1 MEGVHAHFLWIDWTV
16 LGLYLVVTTWIGHA
30 LRGKQSTMQDFF
42 LAGRSLPWQAVCG
55 SIVATEISAITFVG
69 VPGMVFAAGGDF
81 TYLQWGIGSLLAR
94 VIVGIWFVKVFYQ
107 RGIFSPYD
115 YMQLRLGAGARAF
128 TTSLFFVGSIL
139 GQSVRLLV
147 TALILWTVTGLAFG
161 WCIVI
166 IGVFAI
172 GWTMMGGMTTVIW
185 TDVIQFFVF
194 IGGGL
199 LAFIVLISGIDGGF
213 AQFAAEAGAAG
224 KLRVLDLSTNP
235 NVQFTL
241 WVGLLAMPFQNV
253 AAFGTDQLNAQRMF
267 CCRTAGDAS
276 KAIIGSSI
284 SLLVTVLMLAVGA
297 ALYVYYQQHA
307 PGAGAAALFAK
318 DPDSV
323 FPVWI
328 TTVLPPGVSGLILA
342 GAFAAAISSLDSALA
357 ALSQTSMA
365 LWHGKGGL
373 EATDQSRLLRQSR
386 FVVVGWGL
394 TLILMALG
402 LQAMR
407 GQINL
412 LSLAFGMVAY
422 TYGPM
427 LGAFLLALSPL
438 RRDIRGLV
446 IGAVLSILL
455 VLWVR
460 PDIYSILT
468 SLSMITPEQALAWRP
483 KINFAWLY
491 PITCLLTLGCGIA
504 LGRKTD
510 APRAA

>member
-1 MEGVHAHFLWIDWTV
+1 
-16 LGLYLVVTTWIGHA
+16 
-30 LRGKQSTMQDFF
+30 
-42 LAGRSLPWQAVCG
+42 
-55 SIVATEISAITFVG
+55 
-69 VPGMVFAAGGDF
+69 
-81 TYLQWGIGSLLAR
+81 
-94 VIVGIWFVKVFYQ
+94 
-107 RGIFSPYD
+107 
-115 YMQLRLGAGARAF
+115 
-128 TTSLFFVGSIL
+128 
-139 GQSVRLLV
+139 
-147 TALILWTVTGLAFG
+147 
-161 WCIVI
+161 
-166 IGVFAI
+166 
-172 GWTMMGGMTTVIW
+172 
-185 TDVIQFFVF
+185 
-194 IGGGL
+194 
-199 LAFIVLISGIDGGF
+199 
-213 AQFAAEAGAAG
+213 
-224 KLRVLDLSTNP
+224 
-235 NVQFTL
+235 
-241 WVGLLAMPFQNV
+241 
-253 AAFGTDQLNAQRMF
+253 
-267 CCRTAGDAS
+267 
-276 KAIIGSSI
+276 
-284 SLLVTVLMLAVGA
+284 
-297 ALYVYYQQHA
+297 
-307 PGAGAAALFAK
+307 
-318 DPDSV
+318 
-323 FPVWI
+323 
-328 TTVLPPGVSGLILA
+328 
-342 GAFAAAISSLDSALA
+342 
-357 ALSQTSMA
+357 MA